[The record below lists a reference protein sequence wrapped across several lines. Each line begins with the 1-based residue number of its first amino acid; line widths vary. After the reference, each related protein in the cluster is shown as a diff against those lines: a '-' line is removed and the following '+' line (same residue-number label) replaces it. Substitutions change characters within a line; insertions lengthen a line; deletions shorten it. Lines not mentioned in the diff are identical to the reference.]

1 MEKMLSLKVE
11 SGMETLLRV
20 VGVLRRKE
28 FDIKNLQMDFSQ
40 CGASSLLITLNEG
53 EKQGLK
59 QAIKHM
65 EKLVDVYEI
74 TEFKGEN

>member
-1 MEKMLSLKVE
+1 MERMLSLKVE

-40 CGASSLLITLNEG
+40 CGGSSLLITLNDS

-59 QAIKHM
+59 QAIKQM

>member
-40 CGASSLLITLNEG
+40 GGASSLLITLNEG

>member
-1 MEKMLSLKVE
+1 MCRTYCIMADDGAE
-11 SGMETLLRV
+11 SLLRI
-20 VGVLRRKE
+20 VGMLRRKE